1 MERVTMG
8 NEERWFLVY
17 RGRIYSEELTFP
29 DRDAALTAVRE
40 RNESTPGFSCLRIP
54 YRMAVCEGCR
64 RHLLVCSYDANARH
78 LTSITWQDG
87 PEHEETRYHNEQTS
101 LIASWVYGD

>member
-1 MERVTMG
+1 MS
-8 NEERWFLVY
+8 EERWFLVY

-40 RNESTPGFSCLRIP
+40 RNESIPGFSCLRIP
-54 YRMAVCEGCR
+54 YRMAACEGCPS
-64 RHLLVCSYDANARH
+64 HLLDAIEAAGGWH
-78 LTSITWQDG
+78 LSSITWQDC